1 MTKRFSWIDA
11 EPKGDKAKAELASIY
26 ERLGV
31 PADGEGFD
39 HVLKVHGPMPATLDE
54 HLGFYQGILR
64 RPGPL
69 SRVECEVIGVVVSVR
84 NGCLY

>member
-1 MTKRFSWIDA
+1 MTERYSWIDA
-11 EPKGDKAKAELASIY
+11 SPTTPGDQDKLEGIY

-31 PADGEGFD
+31 PASGAGLDN
-39 HVLKVHGPMPATLDE
+39 VLKIHGPMPATLDE
-54 HLGFYQGILR
+54 HLSFYQGILR

-69 SRVECEVIGVVVSVR
+69 SRIECEIIGVVVSGR

>member
-1 MTKRFSWIDA
+1 MTERFSWIDA
-11 EPKGDKAKAELASIY
+11 SPTTPKDDSLLGEIY
-26 ERLGV
+26 GRLGV
-31 PADGEGFD
+31 PADGAGFD
-39 HVLKVHGPMPATLDE
+39 NVLKIHGPMPSTLEE

-69 SRVECEVIGVVVSVR
+69 SRIECEVIGVVVSGR